1 MQQIATNKPTCLGHL
16 NMLKNMLFRINQWSV
31 PHHFCIIAIICRTN
45 KLERNKPIAITNG
58 LICTVTLLQL
68 KILKIDVS
76 DVFQRNEGKSFSRKK
91 LIETD
96 MLNYKCSHIPNTV
109 YLVPEPRLVKQNS
122 QLNMEFNS
130 KDGLELIE
138 KGFKKLAN
146 SVSVLKH

>member
-1 MQQIATNKPTCLGHL
+1 
-16 NMLKNMLFRINQWSV
+16 MLCRINQWSV
-31 PHHFCIIAIICRTN
+31 PHHFSIIAIICGTK
-45 KLERNKPIAITNG
+45 KLERNKPIAKTNG

-76 DVFQRNEGKSFSRKK
+76 DVFQRNKGRSFSKKK
-91 LIETD
+91 LIKTD
-96 MLNYKCSHIPNTV
+96 MLNYKCSHIPNAV

-122 QLNMEFNS
+122 QFNMELNY

-146 SVSVLKH
+146 SISVLKH

>member
-1 MQQIATNKPTCLGHL
+1 MYLTFSKE
-16 NMLKNMLFRINQWSV
+16 MKEMSV
-31 PHHFCIIAIICRTN
+31 SI
-45 KLERNKPIAITNG
+45 
-58 LICTVTLLQL
+58 
-68 KILKIDVS
+68 
-76 DVFQRNEGKSFSRKK
+76 SRKK

-122 QLNMEFNS
+122 QFNMEFNS

-146 SVSVLKH
+146 SISVLKH

>member
-1 MQQIATNKPTCLGHL
+1 
-16 NMLKNMLFRINQWSV
+16 MLCRINQWSV
-31 PHHFCIIAIICRTN
+31 PHHFSIIAIICGTK
-45 KLERNKPIAITNG
+45 KLEWNKPIAKTNG

-76 DVFQRNEGKSFSRKK
+76 DVFQRNKGRSFSRKK

-96 MLNYKCSHIPNTV
+96 MLNYECSHIPNAV

-122 QLNMEFNS
+122 QLNMELNY

-146 SVSVLKH
+146 SISVLKH

>member
-1 MQQIATNKPTCLGHL
+1 
-16 NMLKNMLFRINQWSV
+16 MLCRINQWSA
-31 PHHFCIIAIICRTN
+31 PHHFSIIAIIRGTK
-45 KLERNKPIAITNG
+45 KLERNKPIAKTNG

-76 DVFQRNEGKSFSRKK
+76 DVFQRNKGRSFSRKK

-96 MLNYKCSHIPNTV
+96 MLNYKCSHIPNAV

-122 QLNMEFNS
+122 QLNMELNY

-138 KGFKKLAN
+138 KGFKKLAD
-146 SVSVLKH
+146 SISVLKH